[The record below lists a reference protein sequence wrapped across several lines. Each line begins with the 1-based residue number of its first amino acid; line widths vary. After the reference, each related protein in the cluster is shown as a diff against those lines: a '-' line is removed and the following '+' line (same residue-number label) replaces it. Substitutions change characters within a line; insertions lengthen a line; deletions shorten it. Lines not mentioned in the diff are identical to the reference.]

1 MPHHIRVLFMAY
13 YSIKD
18 LEKLSG
24 IKAHTLR
31 IWEKRYN
38 LVEPKRTDTNIR
50 YYDDGDLKKILNIA
64 LLNRNGFKIS
74 HIANLD
80 NEAIG
85 SKIDELSR
93 RNQDARGII
102 NNLVISMIELDEN
115 KFEKI
120 LSRTIMQEGFENTI
134 LHTIYPFFQKIGL
147 LWQTGAV
154 NPAQEHFISNL
165 VRQKLIVAID
175 GIIGKDNNPGKRF
188 ILFLPEG
195 ELHEIGLLFYYYLI
209 KKRGHHVI
217 YLGQSVPFND
227 LETVVEIRPCDY
239 LITSFSSNISG
250 INFTHYL
257 DKLSKKFPRQTIL
270 FSTFDPEMVRENL
283 PKNIYLI
290 DNAVE
295 FVNFIGKMG
304 ELEKSE

>member
-1 MPHHIRVLFMAY
+1 MAY

-38 LVEPKRTDTNIR
+38 LVEPKRTETNIR
-50 YYDDGDLKKILNIA
+50 YYTDEDLKKVLNVA
-64 LLNRNGFKIS
+64 LLNRNGLKIS

-80 NEAIG
+80 NREISAKISDL
-85 SKIDELSR
+85 SKSSQDSASVIDS
-93 RNQDARGII
+93 
-102 NNLVISMIELDEN
+102 LVLAMIELDER

-120 LSRTIMQEGFENTI
+120 LSRAIMQSDFEDTV

-147 LWQTGAV
+147 LWQTGTI

-175 GIIGKDNNPGKRF
+175 GIIDHEKEDQPRKRF
-188 ILFLPEG
+188 LLFLPEG
-195 ELHEIGLLFYYYLI
+195 ELHEIGLLFYCYLV
-209 KKRGHHVI
+209 KKHGHRVV

-227 LETVVEIRPCDY
+227 LASVMKIRPCDY
-239 LITSFSSNISG
+239 LVTSFSSNFSG
-250 INFTHYL
+250 IDFRAYL
-257 DKLSKKFPRQTIL
+257 QKLSREYADQTIL
-270 FSTFDPEMVRENL
+270 FSTFDPATVENDLPGNVRM
-283 PKNIYLI
+283 IG
-290 DNAVE
+290 NAVD
-295 FVNFIGKMG
+295 FVSFLKRQEEDEG
-304 ELEKSE
+304 